1 MAAERP
7 VGDTRLYLK
16 NLSRTQAKPAVI
28 EGQVQPNEP
37 QYTFDTG
44 DALLRIGAGGVV
56 ELIAQLLDRVQA
68 WEADAVA
75 NPQALELQSA
85 ETSAD
90 LVRYALIGLLFEGQH
105 FARSGAK
112 KLGGWA
118 ASAVGLT
125 AAVTRPVLNW
135 RLMSPVRRSADDLR
149 DQLEAYLV
157 YLIQSGRGEELVGRK
172 VATDLTL
179 TTIDEVI
186 RLLAKNEEIGDLV
199 TSQGTSLA
207 GEVVVGVRQR
217 TISTDTLVE
226 DMLRRLLRRPMR
238 ADLPPPPDVVQR
250 QAAPLDAQPQ
260 GEQKR

>member
-1 MAAERP
+1 MAGEQP
-7 VGDTRLYLK
+7 VGDTRLFLK
-16 NLSRTQAKPAVI
+16 NLSRTQADPAVI
-28 EGQVQPNEP
+28 EGEVQPSEP
-37 QYTFDTG
+37 HYTFDTG
-44 DALLRIGAGGVV
+44 DALLRIGAGGAV

-75 NPQALELQSA
+75 NPKTLELNSA

-118 ASAVGLT
+118 ASVIGLT
-125 AAVTRPVLNW
+125 TAVTRPVLNW
-135 RLMSPVRRSADDLR
+135 RIMSPVRRSADDWR

-207 GEVVVGVRQR
+207 GEVVVGVRQH
-217 TISTDTLVE
+217 TIGTDTFIE
-226 DMLRRLLRRPMR
+226 DTLRRLLGRPRR
-238 ADLPPPPDVVQR
+238 ADLPPPPEVVQR
-250 QAAPLDAQPQ
+250 QAAPLAAQPLKDQ
-260 GEQKR
+260 TQ